1 MRPQEALGAACERAA
16 AARARGAYAD
26 DLERFRVAPAQSPG
40 LEQLLEWA
48 VIEPDVD
55 ELRSTRRLGAPI
67 TLAKRTL
74 YRALRQYNAQVLSQQ
89 TRFNLVVAM
98 HVAQLSDRVT
108 RLEERAGGSG
118 GGADRA
124 SR

>member
-1 MRPQEALGAACERAA
+1 VRPQEALGASRERAA

>member
-1 MRPQEALGAACERAA
+1 MRPQEALGAARERAA

-67 TLAKRTL
+67 TLVKRTL